1 MRGIGG
7 LDWLASD
14 FLRCERTGI
23 DGRWRLISDLR
34 RSRLRFNESISG
46 AANVARDLRRC
57 SPSGAFKWLSWSR
70 EASESAMSL

>member
-7 LDWLASD
+7 LDWQVSD
-14 FLRCERTGI
+14 CLRCERIGS
-23 DGRWRLISDLR
+23 DGKWRLISDLR
-34 RSRLRFNESISG
+34 RSKLRFNESISG
-46 AANVARDLRRC
+46 AAKVDRDLRRC